1 MSFSKND
8 LELIKSKILLSQ
20 EIEKKTKVIKKG
32 KDSWCCCPFH
42 DEETPSCKISDDLG
56 SYYCFGCGAK
66 GDIFTIYTEL
76 YNFSFPEA
84 VKELAQRVGIRIHD
98 NFDSNINKKNDK
110 IYKILEISTKWFQDN
125 LQSNKDC
132 QRYLNKRNLSDETIK
147 YFKLGFSSKSQQTLY
162 QFPVSYTHLTLP
174 TTNSV

>member
-8 LELIKSKILLSQ
+8 LELIKSKIILSE
-20 EIEKKTKVIKKG
+20 EIEKKTKVVKKG

-42 DEETPSCKISDDLG
+42 DEKTPSCKINDDLG

-84 VKELAQRVGIRIHD
+84 VKELAQKVGIRIED
-98 NFDSNINKKNDK
+98 NFDSNINKIECTKEYLTKNMSDLASRAT
-110 IYKILEISTKWFQDN
+110 IINFINDEISKGSLVTQV
-125 LQSNKDC
+125 
-132 QRYLNKRNLSDETIK
+132 
-147 YFKLGFSSKSQQTLY
+147 SSKDKRVKIIQPASELIDEFTMWLDMIDKAA
-162 QFPVSYTHLTLP
+162 
-174 TTNSV
+174 

>member
-42 DEETPSCKISDDLG
+42 DEKTPSCKINDDLG

-76 YNFSFPEA
+76 YNFSFPDA
-84 VKELAQRVGIRIHD
+84 VKELAQRVGIRIID
-98 NFDSNINKKNDK
+98 NFDTNINKKNDT
-110 IYKILEISTKWFQDN
+110 IYKIL
-125 LQSNKDC
+125 C
-132 QRYLNKRNLSDETIK
+132 
-147 YFKLGFSSKSQQTLY
+147 
-162 QFPVSYTHLTLP
+162 
-174 TTNSV
+174 